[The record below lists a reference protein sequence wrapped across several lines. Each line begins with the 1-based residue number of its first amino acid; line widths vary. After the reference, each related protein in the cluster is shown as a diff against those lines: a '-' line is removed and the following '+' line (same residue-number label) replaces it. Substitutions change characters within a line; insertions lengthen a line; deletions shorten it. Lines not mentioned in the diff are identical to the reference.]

1 MTALLLSLLVLA
13 APFPDEKP
21 APGPP
26 VVTPE
31 QAAQYVGKEVIVQGK
46 VTQIVLSVN
55 LTTHINLGGIYPNHV
70 FTARAFKVNQPLFA
84 NIREYEGKVVQVR
97 GVVRLYRN
105 KPEIVMTERTQI
117 RLAE

>member
-1 MTALLLSLLVLA
+1 MLALLIAVLTVV
-13 APFPDEKP
+13 APVQNAKP
-21 APGPP
+21 AQGPP
-26 VVTPE
+26 VIAPE
-31 QAAQYVGKEVIVQGK
+31 EASKYVGREVIVQGK

-84 NIREYEGKVVQVR
+84 NVRGYEGKVVQVQ

-105 KPEIVMTERTQI
+105 KPEIVMTERSQI